1 MPNELQEALAEGAAE
16 LASSAGESFALGIL
30 SFRAWPVL
38 AIEQTP
44 GRIESAPEQ
53 AKTYEAVRL
62 TTPAFTRGAAL
73 TLGGVACRVGHIYP
87 TDPTTGRF
95 RFSLASA

>member
-1 MPNELQEALAEGAAE
+1 MPNELQEALADGAAE
-16 LASSAGESFALGIL
+16 LSSAAGESFVYASQ
-30 SFRAWPVL
+30 SFKAWPVL

-53 AKTYEAVRL
+53 AKTYEAVRS
-62 TTPAFTRGAAL
+62 TTPAFPRGAAL

-87 TDPTTGRF
+87 TDHTTGRF